1 MLAVN
6 FFIVTDLMKQSK
18 VKKMSPKTYLD
29 QLAPFIDEQLI
40 NSIKWFIDSINRF
53 IGKNSGCI

>member
-6 FFIVTDLMKQSK
+6 FFIVTDLMIQSK

-29 QLAPFIDEQLI
+29 QLAPFIDERLI
-40 NSIKWFIDSINRF
+40 SSTK
-53 IGKNSGCI
+53 